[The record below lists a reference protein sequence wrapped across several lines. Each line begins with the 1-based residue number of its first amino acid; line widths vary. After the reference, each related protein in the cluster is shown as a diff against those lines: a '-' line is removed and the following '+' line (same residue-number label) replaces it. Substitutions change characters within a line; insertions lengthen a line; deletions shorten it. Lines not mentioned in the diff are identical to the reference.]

1 MQTLAIQTDKTIIER
16 KVCFDSTTVDHI
28 CKLLKVE
35 QEKIMLFHEIETSFT
50 MKTDQVELTIP
61 KGSCTIASYW
71 TDKPYN
77 FYFWIDKEGNYLG
90 SYFNIVRNTV
100 VTDEVVSF
108 EDLIIDI
115 LVLPNG
121 DCFILD
127 EEELPE
133 SLEQFEQG
141 FVKIVLVSL
150 LDTVDMLIENVKIQT
165 EELLQNMLRMQMEDE
180 QKRKG

>member
-1 MQTLAIQTDKTIIER
+1 MQTLTVPTDKTIIER

-28 CKLLKVE
+28 CKPLKVE
-35 QEKIMLFHEIETSFT
+35 QDKIMLFHEIEKSFT
-50 MKTDQVELTIP
+50 MKADQVELTIP
-61 KGSCTIASYW
+61 KGSYTIASYW
-71 TDKPYN
+71 VDKPYN
-77 FYFWIDKEGNYLG
+77 FYYWIDKEGKYLG
-90 SYFNIVRNTV
+90 SYFNIVRNTL

-133 SLEQFEQG
+133 PLDQFEQG
-141 FVKIVLVSL
+141 FVKTVLVSL
-150 LDTVDMLIENVKIQT
+150 VDTVDTLIENVKNEI
-165 EELLQNMLRMQMEDE
+165 EALLKEH
-180 QKRKG
+180 RKKVNGR